1 MKNTSWSKDKVVSV
15 INEFNDAIENL
26 REKASDFKH
35 FDFVK
40 SCLLYLK
47 QAKMTDAWEIANDKI
62 GSSMLA
68 YFNKITKSE
77 KISINTEGEKET
89 VILRDA
95 IRKIY
100 DATLGKIPQKNINTD
115 YCKRRYII
123 NLAVYCI
130 LNHDDIDI
138 SSEQEFFNLVDLL
151 TETKDVDNNSKK
163 TSSPHKIWYFSQ
175 YCHFYIKG
183 LKSLLDF
190 VFLKEEISLES
201 KITCE
206 FDNLDE
212 AYLFYIAWDSKK
224 ANITLK
230 NRTVLINQLPSAD
243 CEKFDVYIDNN
254 IDYSQI
260 DNIMRK
266 LKPSGIVVAGLSES
280 IIKGENC
287 DARKLFDNQMVR
299 CVMTNGVDKG
309 WLKIGINENKN
320 YYSVDFY
327 SLEGEYYRYIMYD
340 DIVKL
345 NYSLDIDKYRIL
357 EKIDEFIKITDALP
371 IGELLTS
378 GIQFIIPYFKKKYKD
393 LLERWLDGINDW
405 DAIKEQCKNYKDCS
419 ARIQVIEAFLYFHT
433 CICDEEYLS
442 DAKYQQFLNAI
453 RIIDS
458 IDNDTFQRYYL
469 DIIERL
475 CKNNISDFYMSQY
488 QFIESQLKDVE
499 KSKVVIRKDKF
510 AKFLYPGEM
519 SSRQI
524 ISTGEYVLEWSN
536 ILNPRALKAQNIE
549 VGMFVD
555 NDQLESSICTATQYI
570 ILNAYNKKFYEIH
583 HNDDWMTD
591 VIIDIHNDIRG
602 ISYSF
607 DSYENDD
614 ASILVELNPGGT
626 MVNFVMKK
634 DLENCQ
640 DIIEY
645 YITNNLI
652 EKVISLNN
660 RYLLFISKDKKDDK
674 VVLAKFN
681 HIDDERW
688 MESYPSMI
696 EELALQKDTQH
707 VRILSNEDFA
717 KNNYSLSTE
726 HYFTTKATTD
736 VETILQFIVSRHRGK
751 YALINI
757 LLNVLMRIGTLYHQ
771 GDEDSFIKS
780 FDARKLNEVYD
791 SLKEYEEYLMDHYR
805 ECVDA
810 IINIFGSE
818 DASYEFF
825 QPEVAKLMVAL
836 QDSNKI
842 QKLYNPFAGPAT
854 FSCLLPVSTYYGNEI
869 NKSIHALGLFRLDAH
884 GLDCQGYHCED
895 SVDFVQSL
903 PDKEK
908 YDAILSIPPFMPKEE
923 QSLYGFLFDECMS
936 HLKKNGKM
944 TIAVPA
950 GFTFNHSSIIME
962 IRKKLIE
969 NKWIE
974 KVIALP
980 KGSFQGT
987 NVSTC
992 LIQLSKKSNRE
1003 VLFCDA
1009 TQMVKRNRNQVEIQ
1023 IDDIVGAIK
1032 NIDADYCYRIPYSE
1046 IINNNYSINPIVY
1059 KPFPIQEGMTT
1070 FKLGDLLT
1078 HIQPDI
1084 CSEGKGFVFS
1094 QDLLSSDIVDYHRT
1108 LSDLKTDSLNE
1119 VMVRVPGD
1127 ALLLSSI
1134 QGTLKPTFMEVGQ
1147 DTSYY
1152 IDLSILAFRVDEN
1165 KVLPA
1170 YLCYALTRPE
1180 MLHQIDNYRTG
1191 VLADISPKDLLNIR
1205 INLPEL
1211 SVQRN
1216 TIDQIS
1222 RQRYAEKKQELSEMY
1237 GAVYTE
1243 KEEEFK
1249 SLKHAMGK
1257 SVEGI
1262 SSAVDT
1268 LYNYFEKTN
1277 QLDTIVHP
1285 YQEPTLEE
1293 MLKLIRHSVRHIADL
1308 LEHGADFLDVSHY
1321 PLSSVSLVD
1330 IWNLIPTK
1338 AEKFSISKSEFLK
1351 ESFAGI
1357 TIRSNLKMF
1366 KILIDNIMSNA
1377 AKHAFSDHNPANN
1390 VRVEISSDNEWV
1402 TLYISNNGKPFPK
1415 DVDIKKFTKRHWSAG
1430 ENRGSGIGG
1439 YDIQKIMT
1447 AFQGKFE
1454 LITDYTNF
1462 YPTCYVL
1469 KLPIE

>member
-138 SSEQEFFNLVDLL
+138 SSEQEFFNLVNLL

-287 DARKLFDNQMVR
+287 DARKLFDNQTVR
-299 CVMTNGVDKG
+299 CVITNGIDRG
-309 WLKIGINENKN
+309 WLKIGINDNKN

-327 SLEGEYYRYIMYD
+327 SLEGVYYRYIMYE
-340 DIVKL
+340 DIVRL

-357 EKIDEFIKITDALP
+357 EKIDEFIDITKTFPLGN
-371 IGELLTS
+371 ITS
-378 GIQFIIPYFKKKYKD
+378 GIRFIIPYFKKNYKD
-393 LLERWLDGINDW
+393 LLERWLDGYNDW
-405 DAIKEQCKNYKDCS
+405 DALKEQCKNYKDCS
-419 ARIQVIEAFLYFHT
+419 ARIQVIDAFLYFHD

-442 DAKYQQFLNAI
+442 DAKYQQFGNAI

-458 IDNDTFQRYYL
+458 IDNDIFQRYYL

-475 CKNNISDFYMSQY
+475 CKDNINDFYMSQY

-499 KSKVVIRKDKF
+499 KSKVVIRKDQF
-510 AKFLYPGEM
+510 AKFLYSGEM

-536 ILNPRALKAQNIE
+536 MLNPKVLKAQNIE

-570 ILNAYNKKFYEIH
+570 ILNAYNKKFYEID
-583 HNDDWMTD
+583 HNDDYMTD
-591 VIIDIHNDIRG
+591 VIIDIHTDIRG
-602 ISYSF
+602 LSDKFESF
-607 DSYENDD
+607 TDD
-614 ASILVELNPGGT
+614 DTSILVELNPGGT
-626 MVNFVMKK
+626 LVNFVMKK
-634 DLENCQ
+634 DLERCQ

-645 YITNNLI
+645 CITNNLI

-696 EELALQKDTQH
+696 EELALHKDSQH

-726 HYFTTKATTD
+726 HYFTIDAISD
-736 VETILQFIVSRHRGK
+736 VETILHSIVSRHRGK
-751 YALINI
+751 YALIDI

-780 FDARKLNEVYD
+780 LDVKKLSDVYD
-791 SLKEYEEYLMDHYR
+791 SLQEYEEYLMDHYT

-825 QPEVAKLMVAL
+825 QPDVAKLMVAL

-884 GLDCQGYHCED
+884 GLNCQGYNCED

-936 HLKKNGKM
+936 HLKKTGKM

-1009 TQMVKRNRNQVEIQ
+1009 TQLVKHNRNKVEIQ
-1023 IDDIVGAIK
+1023 TDDIVAAIK
-1032 NIDADYCYRIPYSE
+1032 NIDTDYCYSISYSE
-1046 IINNNYSINPIVY
+1046 IINNNYSIYPIVY
-1059 KPFPIQEGMTT
+1059 KPFPTQDGMTT
-1070 FKLGDLLT
+1070 FKLGDLMT
-1078 HIQPDI
+1078 SVQP
-1084 CSEGKGFVFS
+1084 EKFS
-1094 QDLLSSDIVDYHRT
+1094 DDTGLIFSPDLLSSDVVDYHRT
-1108 LSDLKTDSLNE
+1108 LSDLKMDFLNDL
-1119 VMVRVPGD
+1119 MVKVQGE

-1134 QGTLKPTFMEVGQ
+1134 QGSLKPTYLEVSP
-1147 DTSYY
+1147 DVCYY
-1152 IDLSILAFRVDEN
+1152 VNRNILAFKVDTN

-1170 YLCYALTRPE
+1170 YLCYALTQPE
-1180 MLHQIDNYRTG
+1180 VLHHIDFFRIG
-1191 VLADISPKDLLNIR
+1191 VIANIISDDLLNIH
-1205 INLPEL
+1205 INLPKL
-1211 SVQRN
+1211 SAQRS
-1216 TIDQIS
+1216 IVYEVS
-1222 RQRYAEKKQELSEMY
+1222 RQRYAEKKQELAMMY
-1237 GAVYTE
+1237 GTAYTE

-1249 SLKHAMGK
+1249 SLRHAMRP
-1257 SVEGI
+1257 SVTGI
-1262 SSAVDT
+1262 SSAVDN
-1268 LYNYFEKTN
+1268 LYNYFEKTG
-1277 QLDTIVHP
+1277 QLSTVVHGRRGS
-1285 YQEPTLEE
+1285 T
-1293 MLKLIRHSVRHIADL
+1293 IADKL
-1308 LEHGADFLDVSHY
+1308 AVIKNEIHHISVLIKQGADFLDISKY
-1321 PLSSVSLVD
+1321 PLTSVTVGDIWNHVNYETEKFTISKSKSLVD
-1330 IWNLIPTK
+1330 TIADFTVRMNLDLFKMLI
-1338 AEKFSISKSEFLK
+1338 
-1351 ESFAGI
+1351 
-1357 TIRSNLKMF
+1357 NL
-1366 KILIDNIMSNA
+1366 IMSNA
-1377 AKHAFSDHNPANN
+1377 EVHAFSNNDSANN
-1390 VRVEISSDNEWV
+1390 VRVEVTCDNESL
-1402 TLYISNNGKPFPK
+1402 TMYISNNGQPFPK
-1415 DVDIKKFTKRHWSAG
+1415 DVDIKNFTKRYWSAG
-1430 ENRGSGIGG
+1430 EHGGSGVGG
-1439 YDIQKIMT
+1439 NDILKIMM

-1454 LITDYTNF
+1454 LKTDYKDS

-1469 KLPIE
+1469 KFPIE

>member
-1 MKNTSWSKDKVVSV
+1 MKNISWSEDKVVSV

-26 REKASDFKH
+26 RKKTSDFKH

-40 SCLLYLK
+40 SCLLYMK
-47 QAKMTDAWEIANDKI
+47 QAKMTDAWEIEDNII
-62 GSSMLA
+62 GSSMLD
-68 YFNKITKSE
+68 YFNKITKSK
-77 KISINTEGEKET
+77 KISIKTDDRQET
-89 VILRDA
+89 VLLRDE
-95 IRKIY
+95 IRNIF
-100 DATLGKIPQKNINTD
+100 DATLGKIPQNKINID
-115 YCKRRYII
+115 YYRRRYIM
-123 NLAVYCI
+123 NLAIYCI
-130 LNHDDIDI
+130 LNYDNIDI
-138 SSEQEFFNLVDLL
+138 SSKQDFLKLVDLL
-151 TETKDVDNNSKK
+151 TETKDADNNSKK

-175 YCHFYIKG
+175 DCHFFIKG
-183 LKSLLDF
+183 LESLMDF

-206 FDNLDE
+206 FNNLEE
-212 AYLFYIAWDSKK
+212 AYLFYLAFSDEKVK
-224 ANITLK
+224 LTLK
-230 NRTVLINQLPSAD
+230 NYTVLINQSSASD

-266 LKPSGIVVAGLSES
+266 LKPSGIVVAGLSKP
-280 IIKGENC
+280 IIKGENN
-287 DARKLFDNQMVR
+287 DVRKLFDNQMVR
-299 CVMTNGVDKG
+299 CVKTNGVDRG
-309 WLKIGINENKN
+309 WLKININDKK

-345 NYSLDIDKYRIL
+345 NYSLDIDKYRVL
-357 EKIDEFIKITDALP
+357 EKIDEFIEITDALP
-371 IGELLTS
+371 IGERLTS
-378 GIQFIIPYFKKKYKD
+378 GIQFIIPYFKKNYKD
-393 LLERWLDGINDW
+393 LLERWLDGYNDW
-405 DAIKEQCKNYKDCS
+405 DALKEQCKNYKDCS
-419 ARIQVIEAFLYFHT
+419 ARIQVIDAFLYFHD

-442 DAKYQQFLNAI
+442 DAKYQQFGNAI

-510 AKFLYPGEM
+510 AKFIYPGEM

-570 ILNAYNKKFYEIH
+570 ILNAYNKKFYEID

-634 DLENCQ
+634 DLEECQ

-696 EELALQKDTQH
+696 EELALHKDSQH

-726 HYFTTKATTD
+726 HYFTTEVSTG
-736 VETILQFIVSRHRGK
+736 VETILHSIVSRHRGK
-751 YALINI
+751 YALIDI
-757 LLNVLMRIGTLYHQ
+757 LLNVLVRIGTLYHQ
-771 GDEDSFIKS
+771 GDEDSFINSLDVK
-780 FDARKLNEVYD
+780 KLSEVYD
-791 SLKEYEEYLMDHYR
+791 SLQEYEEYLMDHYR

-836 QDSNKI
+836 QGSNKI

-854 FSCLLPVSTYYGNEI
+854 FSCLLPESIYCGNEI
-869 NKSIHALGLFRLDAH
+869 NKSIHTLGLFRLDAH
-884 GLDCQGYHCED
+884 GLDQQGFHCED
-895 SVDFVQSL
+895 SVDFVQLL
-903 PDKEK
+903 PNKEK
-908 YDAILSIPPFMPKEE
+908 YDTILSIPPFIPKEE
-923 QSLYGFLFDECMS
+923 QSLYSFLFDECMS
-936 HLKKNGKM
+936 HLKKTGKM

-950 GFTFNHSSIIME
+950 GFTFNSSPKMQA
-962 IRKKLIE
+962 IRQKLVE
-969 NKWIE
+969 NNWVE

-980 KGSFQGT
+980 KGSFRGT
-987 NVSTC
+987 NVGTC
-992 LIQLSKKSNRE
+992 LIQFSKKSNRE

-1009 TQMVKRNRNQVEIQ
+1009 TQMVKHNRNKVEIQ
-1023 IDDIVGAIK
+1023 TDDIVAAVK
-1032 NIDADYCYRIPYSE
+1032 NIDTDYCYSISYSE

-1059 KPFPIQEGMTT
+1059 KPFPTQEGLTT
-1070 FKLGDLLT
+1070 FKLGDLMT
-1078 HIQPDI
+1078 SVQP
-1084 CSEGKGFVFS
+1084 EKFS
-1094 QDLLSSDIVDYHRT
+1094 DDTGLIFSPDVLSSDVVDYHRT
-1108 LSDLKTDSLNE
+1108 LSDLKMDFLNDL
-1119 VMVRVPGD
+1119 MVKVQGE

-1134 QGTLKPTFMEVGQ
+1134 QGSLKPTYLEVSP
-1147 DTSYY
+1147 DVCYY
-1152 IDLSILAFRVDEN
+1152 VNRNILAFKVDTN

-1170 YLCYALTRPE
+1170 YLCYALTQPE
-1180 MLHQIDNYRTG
+1180 VLHHIDFFRTG
-1191 VLADISPKDLLNIR
+1191 VIANIISDDLLNIH
-1205 INLPEL
+1205 INLPKL
-1211 SVQRN
+1211 SAQRSMVYEV
-1216 TIDQIS
+1216 S
-1222 RQRYAEKKQELSEMY
+1222 RQRYAEKKQELAMMY
-1237 GAVYTE
+1237 GTAYTE

-1249 SLKHAMGK
+1249 SLRHAMRP
-1257 SVEGI
+1257 SVTGI
-1262 SSAVDT
+1262 SSAVDN
-1268 LYNYFEKTN
+1268 LYNYFEKTG
-1277 QLDTIVHP
+1277 QLSTVVHGRRGS
-1285 YQEPTLEE
+1285 T
-1293 MLKLIRHSVRHIADL
+1293 IADKL
-1308 LEHGADFLDVSHY
+1308 SVIKNEIHHISVLIKQGADFLDISKY
-1321 PLSSVSLVD
+1321 PLTSVTVGDIWNHVNYETEKFTISKSKSLVD
-1330 IWNLIPTK
+1330 TIADFTVRMNLDLFKMLI
-1338 AEKFSISKSEFLK
+1338 
-1351 ESFAGI
+1351 
-1357 TIRSNLKMF
+1357 NL
-1366 KILIDNIMSNA
+1366 IMSNA
-1377 AKHAFSDHNPANN
+1377 EVHAFSNNDSANN
-1390 VRVEISSDNEWV
+1390 VRVEATCDNESL
-1402 TLYISNNGKPFPK
+1402 TMYISNNGKPFPK
-1415 DVDIKKFTKRHWSAG
+1415 DVDIKNFTKRYWSAG
-1430 ENRGSGIGG
+1430 EHGGSGVGG
-1439 YDIQKIMT
+1439 NDILKIMM

-1454 LITDYTNF
+1454 LKTAYKDS

-1469 KLPIE
+1469 KFPIE